1 MHDYIS
7 QIENLECKQFVLFLD
22 QKNFHTSSKM
32 SKKNAKYKCDVMET
46 KCDMTEP

>member
-22 QKNFHTSSKM
+22 QKKFPYIMQNVQ
-32 SKKNAKYKCDVMET
+32 KKCKI
-46 KCDMTEP
+46 